1 MLYSLEQKTLG
12 MSRKVSNSLNRVTG
26 SIHGPQGF
34 RTLGLRYSYNT
45 ASHDFS
51 REFFIP
57 LLSQA
62 ISYDRGVGYFSSGW
76 LRVNAQGLAKLA
88 MRGGRARWVISPQL
102 SQEDIETFRRIADLQ
117 ESPKHIQELVQT
129 VDELRTVLEN
139 DTRNT
144 MAWMVA
150 DGLLEFRFAVPVG
163 ELVGDFHDKFGVFR
177 DEFGQRVSFL
187 GSYNE
192 TVHGLR
198 NYESIRVFFSW
209 EASTAQAV
217 EEDEQRFARI
227 WLGREHNLRIFHL
240 PEAVRE
246 GILELRTDERPYPK
260 PEPRRRSTVILPGIF
275 PRTYQEKAIEEWEKN
290 GRRGILDMA
299 TGTGKTIVALTAI
312 THCADVGFIV
322 IGAPTNSLVAQWLD
336 ELDKL
341 EGIHPPVEISGNNP
355 KWSEELLPRL
365 RLAMA
370 GGARDRPFVF
380 VGTYRSLSGERF
392 LTILDQVHPAEG
404 LGLLIADE
412 VHNTGAAT
420 YQRLH
425 SPNFDYRLG
434 LTATL
439 ERAYDKEGTQAI
451 EDYFEGVVYELGI
464 EDAVGPI
471 LCRYHY
477 DVRFI
482 ELTEDEFAEYQR
494 LSLRIA
500 RLMSQ
505 ASSDDSRETPS
516 QSDELTVLLN
526 RRASIVKRA
535 QAKFDFLAE
544 LVRQTS
550 VSKCLIYC
558 ADIEQVRTV
567 QGLLTEAGI
576 SHLPYTSG
584 ESAFARQ
591 TALDQLRRNDI
602 QAVVAVKCLDEG
614 IDVPQVHQAILLAS
628 STSEREFV
636 QRRGRIL
643 RKAEGKQY
651 AHLIDVFTIP
661 PRQYYENP
669 PTLLFNELKRARILA
684 RAADNRFEAENRLI
698 EELSAFGV
706 PIEQTLGD

>member
-192 TVHGLR
+192 TVRGLR
-198 NYESIRVFFSW
+198 NYESIRVFVSW
-209 EASTAQAV
+209 EASTAEAV

-370 GGARDRPFVF
+370 GDARSRPFVF

-420 YQRLH
+420 CQRLH
-425 SPNFDYRLG
+425 SPNFDCRLG

-464 EDAVGPI
+464 EDAVGSI
-471 LCRYHY
+471 LCQYHY
-477 DVRFI
+477 DVRFV

-494 LSLRIA
+494 LSLKIA

-505 ASSDDSRETPS
+505 TSSDDSQETPS

-544 LVRQTS
+544 LVRQTTI
-550 VSKCLIYC
+550 SKCLIYC

-576 SHLPYTSG
+576 SHLPYTSR
-584 ESAFARQ
+584 ENAFARQ

-643 RKAEGKQY
+643 RKAKGKQY

-669 PTLLFNELKRARILA
+669 PTLLFNELKRAKILA
-684 RAADNRFEAENRLI
+684 RAADNRLEAENKLVQ
-698 EELSAFGV
+698 ELSDFGI

>member
-1 MLYSLEQKTLG
+1 MMPKI
-12 MSRKVSNSLNRVTG
+12 SNQVTT
-26 SIHGPQGF
+26 SIQGPQGF
-34 RTLGLRYSYNT
+34 RTLGLRYTYNT
-45 ASHDFS
+45 GSYDLAS
-51 REFFIP
+51 EFFIP

-102 SQEDIETFRRIADLQ
+102 SQEDIETFRKITDLQ
-117 ESPKHIQELVQT
+117 ESPKHLQVLVQT
-129 VDELRTVLEN
+129 VDELRTALEN

-192 TVHGLR
+192 TVQGLR
-198 NYESIRVFFSW
+198 NYESIRVFVSW
-209 EASTAQAV
+209 ESSTAKAV

-246 GILELRTDERPYPK
+246 GILALRTDDRPYPK
-260 PEPRRRSTVILPGIF
+260 PEPHRLSTVSLPGIF
-275 PRTYQEKAIEEWEKN
+275 PRTYQKKAIEEWVKN

-312 THCADVGFIV
+312 TRCADVGFIV
-322 IGAPTNSLVAQWLD
+322 IGAPTNSLVTQWLG
-336 ELDKL
+336 ELEKL
-341 EGIHPPVEISGNNP
+341 EGIHSPIEVSGNNP
-355 KWSEELLPRL
+355 KWPEELLPRL

-370 GGARDRPFVF
+370 GGTRGRPFVF
-380 VGTYRSLSGERF
+380 VGTYKSLSGDRF
-392 LTILDQVHPAEG
+392 LAALNQIQPAKG

-412 VHNTGAAT
+412 VHNTGAVT
-420 YQRLH
+420 YQRLLN
-425 SPNFDYRLG
+425 PNFDCRLG

-439 ERAYDKEGTQAI
+439 ERAYDEEGTQVV
-451 EDYFEGVVYELGI
+451 ESYFEGVVYALGI
-464 EDAVGPI
+464 EDAVDSI

-477 DVRFI
+477 DVRFV

-500 RLMSQ
+500 SLMGQ
-505 ASSDDSRETPS
+505 LSSKDTQETPLG
-516 QSDELTVLLN
+516 QPDELVILLN
-526 RRASIVKRA
+526 RRAGIVKQA
-535 QAKFDFLAE
+535 QAKSDFLVE
-544 LVRQTS
+544 LVRQIS
-550 VSKCLIYC
+550 INKCLVYC
-558 ADIEQVRTV
+558 ADIKQVRAV
-567 QGLLTEAGI
+567 QRLLTEAGI
-576 SHLPYTSG
+576 SNLPYTSE

-591 TALDQLRRNDI
+591 TALDQLRRNDV

-614 IDVPQVHQAILLAS
+614 IDVPHVHQAILLAS

-706 PIEQTLGD
+706 PIEQTLGA

>member
-1 MLYSLEQKTLG
+1 MDILDSYVKSSVVETIEFELSDT
-12 MSRKVSNSLNRVTG
+12 
-26 SIHGPQGF
+26 F
-34 RTLGLRYSYNT
+34 LRYSYNT

-192 TVHGLR
+192 TVRGLR
-198 NYESIRVFFSW
+198 NYESIRVFVSW
-209 EASTAQAV
+209 EASTAEAV

-246 GILELRTDERPYPK
+246 GILALRTDDRPYPK
-260 PEPRRRSTVILPGIF
+260 PEPHRLSTVSLPGIF
-275 PRTYQEKAIEEWEKN
+275 PRTYQEKAIEEWVKN

-464 EDAVGPI
+464 EDAVGSI

-477 DVRFI
+477 DVRFV

-494 LSLRIA
+494 LSLQIA
-500 RLMSQ
+500 RLMGQSSSRDSQ
-505 ASSDDSRETPS
+505 KTLPS
-516 QSDELTVLLN
+516 QPDELTVLLN

-544 LVRQTS
+544 LVRQTTI
-550 VSKCLIYC
+550 SKCLIYC

-591 TALDQLRRNDI
+591 TALDQLRRNDV

-643 RKAEGKQY
+643 RKVEGKQY
-651 AHLIDVFTIP
+651 AHLIDVFTVP
-661 PRQYYENP
+661 PRRYHENP
-669 PTLLFNELKRARILA
+669 PTLLFNELKRAKILA
-684 RAADNRFEAENRLI
+684 RAADNRLEAENKLVQ
-698 EELSAFGV
+698 ELSDFGI